1 MADVSVRPARAED
14 AAEIARIQIDTWR
27 TAYTALLPEAVLAGL
42 DASAAEPV
50 WAAAITDPPTPRH
63 HVLLALEGRW
73 RVGFVAFG
81 PAEPADVADD
91 ASSETGD
98 SDAGTTVAIAP
109 ILVEPR
115 WGRRGH
121 GSRLLAATVDHARA
135 DGMTRAIAWIP
146 EGDTPSREFLLSAGW
161 APDGL
166 VRALDTGA
174 GEIREVR
181 LHVSLQDD

>member
-14 AAEIARIQIDTWR
+14 AAEIGRIQVETWR
-27 TAYTALLPEAVLAGL
+27 TAYAEILPAGVLDGLSPAG
-42 DASAAEPV
+42 AAATWSAAIS
-50 WAAAITDPPTPRH
+50 APPSARH
-63 HVLLALEGRW
+63 HVLVALEQEW

-81 PAEPADVADD
+81 PADDLERDDPQPA
-91 ASSETGD
+91 
-98 SDAGTTVAIAP
+98 TTILLAP

-121 GSRLLAATVDHARA
+121 GSRLLAAAVDHART

-146 EGDTPSREFLLSAGW
+146 EDDPASRDFLVSAGW

-166 VRALDTGA
+166 ARALDTGV
-174 GEIREVR
+174 GELREIR
-181 LHVSLQDD
+181 LHTVLVDETAG